1 MQYAN
6 PVNFL
11 WQYNKLL
18 ALGISNRWQL
28 VAKLLCGDC
37 FTATVILD
45 LRTKHLSRAALWPLH
60 HQPCLHSCS
69 YFMFS
74 WLSALDMFLNRKRL
88 NLICRAVAL
97 LLRVLQMLL
106 RQTHTPKYLKCSLQE
121 KDSLCF
127 QNNSPNVQ
135 SQMSKYTRQDM
146 EYIFS
151 ALRTQTISASCLFCT
166 TFTCWPE
173 FLLPIMCLPFDNF
186 SKPKAFYSNS
196 TVYTAYC
203 VSYCSC
209 TLRHA
214 SSSIITLRLPKV
226 SIHQKH
232 KRMWSMNFTRSGGFL
247 VIFWKLCI
255 MSIFA

>member
-45 LRTKHLSRAALWPLH
+45 LRTKHLSRAPLWPLH

-106 RQTHTPKYLKCSLQE
+106 HQ
-121 KDSLCF
+121 
-127 QNNSPNVQ
+127 
-135 SQMSKYTRQDM
+135 
-146 EYIFS
+146 
-151 ALRTQTISASCLFCT
+151 
-166 TFTCWPE
+166 PE

-214 SSSIITLRLPKV
+214 SSSIITLHLPKV
-226 SIHQKH
+226 TIHQKH